1 MYFPQVIHDM
11 QRNLRGKLK
20 KEVTEIQETLVRD
33 EDDAYFRRLDAER
46 LRRQLQMAA
55 FQNLS

>member
-1 MYFPQVIHDM
+1 M
-11 QRNLRGKLK
+11 QRNLREKLQ
-20 KEVTEIQETLVRD
+20 KEVTDIQDTLVRD

-46 LRRQLQMAA
+46 LRRQLQMTA